1 MGYQMKKEM
10 KIKLAFIFWE
20 IICRQPKLGH
30 ADRQSSQACPLAF
43 SMMPEIPSSPSSRE

>member
-20 IICRQPKLGH
+20 IICKSPKLSN
-30 ADRQSSQACPLAF
+30 ADRQSSQACPQA
-43 SMMPEIPSSPSSRE
+43 SSTMPEILSSPSSRE